1 MNIELIQNFCSVQGY
16 DELYNPEDSDVLEEE
31 DMTVD
36 DGIKHCSY
44 IFIVLVSKLM
54 ALLHECHS
62 CGLLV
67 TLYTFIIGTLL
78 VVNGKYTDGH

>member
-44 IFIVLVSKLM
+44 IFIGTGVKVDGTASRVS
-54 ALLHECHS
+54 
-62 CGLLV
+62 
-67 TLYTFIIGTLL
+67 
-78 VVNGKYTDGH
+78 